1 MRSLIL
7 VKRPPLIRSTAM
19 GDPTHKFAL
28 FTLRSMDFSLPKNR
42 PFLSIHTFQPVLLFQ
57 LLPQL
62 VVSLVYVHV
71 CPLNLAGVIPS
82 LVEGLG

>member
-7 VKRPPLIRSTAM
+7 VKRPPLIRSTAI

-42 PFLSIHTFQPVLLFQ
+42 PFLSIHTFQPVFLFQ
-57 LLPQL
+57 LRPQL
-62 VVSLVYVHV
+62 VVSLVQVHHG
-71 CPLNLAGVIPS
+71 PLNLAGVIPS
-82 LVEGLG
+82 FVEGLG

>member
-1 MRSLIL
+1 MRSRIL
-7 VKRPPLIRSTAM
+7 VNRPPLIRSTAT

-57 LLPQL
+57 LRPEFVVHL
-62 VVSLVYVHV
+62 VQIHHG
-71 CPLNLAGVIPS
+71 PLNLAAVVAS
-82 LVEGLG
+82 LV